1 MKCKGYNMRDL
12 IIVAG
17 LLIPAIPALAQNVET
32 RVQTRV
38 ETQVDTV
45 VKSGSAPG
53 GTDIS
58 YDEVSFN
65 AVGNAKTEKD
75 AAIEAYSTGLNKIL
89 RQLAGAQA
97 ESEIGQ
103 KFRDDMER
111 DFTSFKRRYFTSDTA
126 HVCRPLDRENKPI
139 PEKDKKTPVS
149 AFSCRADGTIKVLAL
164 KQDFQRLMKST
175 ERTLSNVLNFVV
187 SYAETKNSPQGPYV
201 ADKLTAS
208 FLGSGFKVLSTS
220 GEEQAILDDKVDYS
234 LAINAIDFAQFS
246 YSPNEQLMSGALTV
260 RFKLY
265 DIKNKTQVAS
275 VPVTVKQSMR
285 GPNSDPVR
293 VELQEKLANA
303 AAQEIGRQT
312 ASAVVNAQVA
322 REGDAKAQA
331 RAETGQKQYVVRI
344 IGISPRDRKQLAELR
359 AALKAAVPDALPEVN
374 TGETNDTL
382 VTINFVTANPKLDP
396 EDVLDKLFDA
406 YKANK
411 SFDAK
416 YKGNNEFS
424 VTF

>member
-1 MKCKGYNMRDL
+1 MRTCL
-12 IIVAG
+12 IALGV
-17 LLIPAIPALAQNVET
+17 LAIAMPVSAQNVET

-45 VKSGSAPG
+45 VKSGSG
-53 GTDIS
+53 SNGTDIS
-58 YDEVSFN
+58 FDEVSFN
-65 AVGNAKTEKD
+65 AIGNAKTEKD

-103 KFRDDMER
+103 KFKDDMER
-111 DFTSFKRRYFTSDTA
+111 DFTTFKRRYFTSDTA
-126 HVCRPLDRENKPI
+126 HVCRPLDRDSKPI
-139 PEKDKKTPVS
+139 AEKDKKTPVA

-220 GEEQAILDDKVDYS
+220 GEEQAIADDKVDYS
-234 LAINAIDFAQFS
+234 LAISAIDFVPFT

-265 DIKNKTQVAS
+265 DVKNKVQVAS
-275 VPVTVKQSMR
+275 VPVTIKQSMR
-285 GPNSDPVR
+285 GANSPAVKA
-293 VELQEKLANA
+293 ELEEKLANA

-331 RAETGQKQYVVRI
+331 RADSGQKQYVVKI
-344 IGISPRDRKQLAELR
+344 VGISPRDRKQLAELR

-374 TGETNDTL
+374 TGESNDTL
-382 VTINFVTANPKLDP
+382 VVINFTTANPKLDT
-396 EDVLDKLFDA
+396 EDVLDKLFDT

>member
-1 MKCKGYNMRDL
+1 MNCKDYVMRVL
-12 IIVAG
+12 LIVAG
-17 LLIPAIPALAQNVET
+17 LIIPALPAFAQNVET

-38 ETQVDTV
+38 ETQIDTV

-65 AVGNAKTEKD
+65 AVGNAKTEKN
-75 AAIEAYSTGLNKIL
+75 AAIEAYSTGLNRIL

-111 DFTSFKRRYFTSDTA
+111 DFTTFKRRYFTSDTA
-126 HVCRPLDRENKPI
+126 HVCRALDRDNKPI

-234 LAINAIDFAQFS
+234 LW
-246 YSPNEQLMSGALTV
+246 
-260 RFKLY
+260 
-265 DIKNKTQVAS
+265 
-275 VPVTVKQSMR
+275 
-285 GPNSDPVR
+285 
-293 VELQEKLANA
+293 
-303 AAQEIGRQT
+303 
-312 ASAVVNAQVA
+312 SA
-322 REGDAKAQA
+322 
-331 RAETGQKQYVVRI
+331 
-344 IGISPRDRKQLAELR
+344 P
-359 AALKAAVPDALPEVN
+359 
-374 TGETNDTL
+374 
-382 VTINFVTANPKLDP
+382 
-396 EDVLDKLFDA
+396 
-406 YKANK
+406 
-411 SFDAK
+411 
-416 YKGNNEFS
+416 
-424 VTF
+424 

>member
-1 MKCKGYNMRDL
+1 MNCKDYVMRVL
-12 IIVAG
+12 LIVAG
-17 LLIPAIPALAQNVET
+17 LIIPALPAFAQNVET

-38 ETQVDTV
+38 ETQIDTV

-65 AVGNAKTEKD
+65 AVGNAKTEKN

-111 DFTSFKRRYFTSDTA
+111 DFTTFKRRYFTSDTA
-126 HVCRPLDRENKPI
+126 HVCRALDRDNKPI

-234 LAINAIDFAQFS
+234 LAISAIDFAQFS
-246 YSPNEQLMSGALTV
+246 YSPNEQLLSGALTV

-293 VELQEKLANA
+293 AELHEKLANA

-312 ASAVVNAQVA
+312 AAAVVNAQVA

-331 RAETGQKQYVVRI
+331 RPETGQKQYVVRI
-344 IGISPRDRKQLAELR
+344 VGINTRDRKQLAELR

-382 VTINFVTANPKLDP
+382 VTINFATANPKLDP

>member
-1 MKCKGYNMRDL
+1 MRQLISLVPL
-12 IIVAG
+12 IIVTV
-17 LLIPAIPALAQNVET
+17 PALAQNVET

-45 VKSGSAPG
+45 VKSGSAPT

-58 YDEVSFN
+58 FDEVSFN

-111 DFTSFKRRYFTSDTA
+111 DFTTFKKRYFTSDTA
-126 HVCRPLDRENKPI
+126 HICRPLDRDNKPI
-139 PEKDKKTPVS
+139 PEKDKKTPVV

-187 SYAETKNSPQGPYV
+187 SYAETKNNPQGPYV

-234 LAINAIDFAQFS
+234 LAISAIDFAQFS

-293 VELQEKLANA
+293 AELQEKLANA

-312 ASAVVNAQVA
+312 AAAVVNAQVA

-331 RAETGQKQYVVRI
+331 RADNNQKQYVVKI
-344 IGISPRDRKQLAELR
+344 VGISPRDRKQLAELR
-359 AALKAAVPDALPEVN
+359 AALKSAVPDALPEVN
-374 TGETNDTL
+374 TGESNDTL
-382 VTINFVTANPKLDP
+382 VVINFTTANPKLDT